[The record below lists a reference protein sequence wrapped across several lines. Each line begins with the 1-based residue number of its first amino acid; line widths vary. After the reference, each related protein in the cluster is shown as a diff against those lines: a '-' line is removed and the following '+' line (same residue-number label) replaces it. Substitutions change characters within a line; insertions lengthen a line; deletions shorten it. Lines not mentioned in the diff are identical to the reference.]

1 VNGKRTWPDR
11 VARWW
16 VSAYTRG
23 LRPEVQGRRRE
34 EIASDIWEHQE
45 HARDLGEQPAVTSR
59 AVLTRIVAGV
69 PADLFWRI
77 EMKKQERWRNI
88 ADRELAAQYQHDVIG
103 PLAFVLQALRPR
115 VQRWSEGRPAESNEN
130 EELPPALG
138 AAAQVFEVP
147 SLPPF
152 LCEWLGNEGHLFL
165 EAFPFHGSEADAKAY
180 DDALRSASIR
190 LKTQCPRPRNGNRL
204 GRRSRSRLEARL
216 RGVGLDVRG
225 PDGGEQVADCLKP

>member
-11 VARWW
+11 VAQWW

-23 LRPEVQGRRRE
+23 LTPEARSRRRE
-34 EIASDIWEHQE
+34 EIASDVWEHQQ
-45 HARDLGEQPAVTSR
+45 HAWDLGEQPGTTSR
-59 AVLTRIVAGV
+59 AVLTRIVAGA
-69 PADLFWRI
+69 PADLCWRSD
-77 EMKKQERWRNI
+77 MKNQERWRKI
-88 ADRELAAQYQHDVIG
+88 ADRELAAQYQHDLIG

-115 VQRWSEGRPAESNEN
+115 VQRWSEGRPAENDDN

-165 EAFPFHGSEADAKAY
+165 EAFPFHGSEGDAKAY

-190 LKTQCPRPRNGNRL
+190 LRTQCPRPRKGHRF
-204 GRRSRSRLEARL
+204 GPRSRSLLEARL

-225 PDGGEQVADCLKP
+225 PDGGEHSR